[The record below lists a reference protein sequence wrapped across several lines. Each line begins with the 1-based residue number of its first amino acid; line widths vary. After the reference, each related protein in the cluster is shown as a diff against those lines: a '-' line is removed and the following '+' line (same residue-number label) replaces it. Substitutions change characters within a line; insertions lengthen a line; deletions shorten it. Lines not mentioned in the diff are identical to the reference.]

1 MTSEFIINRKLEDLA
16 TRQRANLKTHR
27 VLDSRHNSR
36 LLLEIHYAGDLR
48 KLARYTDFLQ
58 FRLKKIHYFRKKI
71 CVAKLKARK
80 RKRKL
85 LLASL
90 CAAIFSEIEVD
101 N

>member
-1 MTSEFIINRKLEDLA
+1 MRNRKLEVLA

-36 LLLEIHYAGDLR
+36 PLLEIHYAGDLR

-58 FRLKKIHYFRKKI
+58 FRLKNH
-71 CVAKLKARK
+71 
-80 RKRKL
+80 
-85 LLASL
+85 
-90 CAAIFSEIEVD
+90 IFSKELTNAGKET